1 MWRLFGGPLL
11 INKTSVYSLPN
22 IFVFMKNSFTLEKNY
37 RANIK
42 KFLYYNQEKSKIFF
56 DAMEEAA
63 KSNKIKTVR
72 PETLEFIILYN
83 QLRGRAFTGNAQLA
97 EALGYNSASS
107 ITEIIKSRQNI
118 DPEKLK
124 IFKEKYKE
132 FISVRKNT
140 ENATVIRGAEGI
152 PMYEVTA
159 TATGVE
165 VYNDINDKEPVGH
178 MNFPGIEDCDFALP
192 VWGHSMYP
200 YLENGC
206 WVALKVIHDKKI
218 LPGEVYY
225 IEWGDYRMY
234 KRLLAGDSADEVIAH
249 SDNTT
254 EMVGTRLKY
263 APFVIKIND
272 IKKLCLVKDI
282 HKKHNH

>member
-1 MWRLFGGPLL
+1 M
-11 INKTSVYSLPN
+11 NDV
-22 IFVFMKNSFTLEKNY
+22 
-37 RANIK
+37 
-42 KFLYYNQEKSKIFF
+42 SKP
-56 DAMEEAA
+56 
-63 KSNKIKTVR
+63 NKIKTIR

-83 QLRGRAFTGNAQLA
+83 QLKGKAFTGNAQLA
-97 EALGYNSASS
+97 EVLGFNSPSS
-107 ITEIIKSRQNI
+107 ITEIVKSRQNI
-118 DPEKLK
+118 DPEKLRV
-124 IFKEKYKE
+124 FKEKYRD
-132 FISVRKNT
+132 FILENKSYINT
-140 ENATVIRGAEGI
+140 ENTAINKQTEGI
-152 PMYEVTA
+152 PMYEISA
-159 TATGVE
+159 TASGVE
-165 VYNDINDKEPVGH
+165 VYNDINDSLSVGR

-225 IEWGDYRMY
+225 IEWGEYRMY
-234 KRLLAGDSADEVIAH
+234 KRLLAGDNPDEVIAH

-254 EMVGTRLKY
+254 EMVGSRLKY
-263 APFVIKIND
+263 APFIIKVAD

>member
-1 MWRLFGGPLL
+1 
-11 INKTSVYSLPN
+11 
-22 IFVFMKNSFTLEKNY
+22 
-37 RANIK
+37 
-42 KFLYYNQEKSKIFF
+42 
-56 DAMEEAA
+56 MEESL
-63 KSNKIKTVR
+63 KPNKIKTIR

-83 QLRGRAFTGNAQLA
+83 QLRGKAFNGNAQLA
-97 EALGYNSASS
+97 EVLGFNSASS

-124 IFKEKYKE
+124 IFKEKYSDFLTGK
-132 FISVRKNT
+132 RNT
-140 ENATVIRGAEGI
+140 DFPQTAPVQRPSEGI
-152 PMYEVTA
+152 PMYEITA
-159 TATGVE
+159 TASGVE

-206 WVALKVIHDKKI
+206 WVALKIIHDKKI

-225 IEWGDYRMY
+225 IEWGEYRMY
-234 KRLLAGDSADEVIAH
+234 KRLLAGDNADEVIAH
-249 SDNTT
+249 SDNVT
-254 EMVGTRLKY
+254 EMIGSRLKY
-263 APFVIKIND
+263 APFVIRIED

>member
-1 MWRLFGGPLL
+1 
-11 INKTSVYSLPN
+11 
-22 IFVFMKNSFTLEKNY
+22 
-37 RANIK
+37 
-42 KFLYYNQEKSKIFF
+42 
-56 DAMEEAA
+56 MEEAKA
-63 KSNKIKTVR
+63 SKIKNVR
-72 PETLEFIILYN
+72 PETLEFIIMYN
-83 QLRGRAFTGNAQLA
+83 QVRGKAFNGNAELA
-97 EALGYNSASS
+97 EILGFNSPSS

-118 DPEKLK
+118 DPEKFRT
-124 IFKEKYKE
+124 FKEYFKE
-132 FISVRKNT
+132 YLGGEKPAVVEKKAEAKVF
-140 ENATVIRGAEGI
+140 EGI

-159 TATGVE
+159 TASGVE
-165 VYNDINDKEPVGH
+165 VYNDLNDAAPVGY
-178 MNFPGIEDCDFALP
+178 MNFPGIEECDFALP

-206 WVALKVIHDKKI
+206 WVALKIIHDKKI

-234 KRLLAGDSADEVIAH
+234 KRLLIGDSDDEVIAH

-254 EMVGTRLKY
+254 EMIGSRLKY
-263 APFVIKIND
+263 APFVIKKSE

>member
-1 MWRLFGGPLL
+1 MIDKP
-11 INKTSVYSLPN
+11 S
-22 IFVFMKNSFTLEKNY
+22 
-37 RANIK
+37 
-42 KFLYYNQEKSKIFF
+42 
-56 DAMEEAA
+56 
-63 KSNKIKTVR
+63 KIKTVR

-83 QLRGRAFTGNAQLA
+83 QLKGKAFTGNIQLA
-97 EALGYNSASS
+97 ETLGFNSASS

-124 IFKEKYKE
+124 IFKDKYREYLLPAK
-132 FISVRKNT
+132 KT
-140 ENATVIRGAEGI
+140 ENAGQNPSKTAFEGI
-152 PMYEVTA
+152 PMYEVIA
-159 TATGVE
+159 TASGVE
-165 VYNDINDKEPVGH
+165 VYNDINDAQPVGH
-178 MNFPGIEDCDFALP
+178 MNFPGIEECDFALP

-206 WVALKVIHDKKI
+206 WVALKVIHDNKI

-234 KRLLAGDSADEVIAH
+234 KRLLAGDSPDEVIAH
-249 SDNTT
+249 SDNVT
-254 EMVGTRLKY
+254 EMIGNRLKY
-263 APFVIKIND
+263 APFVIKLED

>member
-1 MWRLFGGPLL
+1 
-11 INKTSVYSLPN
+11 
-22 IFVFMKNSFTLEKNY
+22 
-37 RANIK
+37 
-42 KFLYYNQEKSKIFF
+42 
-56 DAMEEAA
+56 MEEQERP
-63 KSNKIKTVR
+63 NKIKNIR

-83 QLRGRAFTGNAQLA
+83 QLKGKAFNGNAELA
-97 EALGYNSASS
+97 TALGFNSPAS

-118 DPEKLK
+118 DTEKFR
-124 IFKEKYKE
+124 IFKDKYKD
-132 FISVRKNT
+132 FLGIRKYQ
-140 ENATVIRGAEGI
+140 ENAVAPQQFHEPGI
-152 PMYEVTA
+152 PMYEITA
-159 TATGVE
+159 TASGVE
-165 VYNDINDKEPVGH
+165 VYNDINDTRPVGR

-234 KRLLAGDSADEVIAH
+234 KRLLAGDNEDEVIAH

-254 EMVGTRLKY
+254 EMVGSRLKY
-263 APFVIKIND
+263 APFVIRKEE

>member
-1 MWRLFGGPLL
+1 
-11 INKTSVYSLPN
+11 
-22 IFVFMKNSFTLEKNY
+22 
-37 RANIK
+37 
-42 KFLYYNQEKSKIFF
+42 
-56 DAMEEAA
+56 METEVP
-63 KSNKIKTVR
+63 KPNKIKTIR

-83 QLRGRAFTGNAQLA
+83 QLRGRAFSGNAQLA
-97 EALGYNSASS
+97 EVLGYNSASS

-124 IFKEKYKE
+124 IFKERFKD
-132 FISVRKNT
+132 FIAAKKNT
-140 ENATVIRGAEGI
+140 GNSETSAIVRGTDGI
-152 PMYEVTA
+152 PMYEIIA

-234 KRLLAGDSADEVIAH
+234 KRLLAGDSPDEVIAH

-254 EMVGTRLKY
+254 EMVGSRLKY
-263 APFVIKIND
+263 APFVIKVAD

>member
-1 MWRLFGGPLL
+1 MD
-11 INKTSVYSLPN
+11 
-22 IFVFMKNSFTLEKNY
+22 
-37 RANIK
+37 
-42 KFLYYNQEKSKIFF
+42 
-56 DAMEEAA
+56 DAL
-63 KSNKIKTVR
+63 KPNKIKTIR

-83 QLRGRAFTGNAQLA
+83 QLKGKAFTGNAQLA
-97 EALGYNSASS
+97 EVLGFNSPSS

-118 DPEKLK
+118 DPEKLR
-124 IFKEKYKE
+124 IFKEKYRDLINNKK
-132 FISVRKNT
+132 SAGYQ
-140 ENATVIRGAEGI
+140 ENSTVNKVEEGI
-152 PMYEVTA
+152 PMYEISA
-159 TATGVE
+159 TASGVE
-165 VYNDINDKEPVGH
+165 VYNDINDSMPVGR

-225 IEWGDYRMY
+225 IEWGEYRMY
-234 KRLLAGDSADEVIAH
+234 KRLLAGDNPDEVIAH

-254 EMVGTRLKY
+254 EMIGNRLKY
-263 APFVIKIND
+263 APFIIKVAD

>member
-1 MWRLFGGPLL
+1 
-11 INKTSVYSLPN
+11 
-22 IFVFMKNSFTLEKNY
+22 
-37 RANIK
+37 
-42 KFLYYNQEKSKIFF
+42 
-56 DAMEEAA
+56 MEEQT
-63 KSNKIKTVR
+63 KSSKVKRIR

-83 QLRGRAFTGNAQLA
+83 QLKGRAFNGNAQLA
-97 EALGYNSASS
+97 EILGFNSSAS

-118 DPEKLK
+118 DNDKLR
-124 IFKEKYKE
+124 IFKEKFKD
-132 FISVRKNT
+132 FLFPKKNT
-140 ENATVIRGAEGI
+140 ETLPQPVNAFEGI
-152 PMYEVTA
+152 PMYEVIA
-159 TATGVE
+159 TASGVE
-165 VYNDINDKEPVGH
+165 VYKDINDTTPIGH

-206 WVALKVIHDKKI
+206 WVALKVIHDNKI

-234 KRLLAGDSADEVIAH
+234 KRLLAGDNDDEVIAH
-249 SDNTT
+249 SDNIT
-254 EMVGTRLKY
+254 ELVGDRLKY
-263 APFVIKIND
+263 APFVIKKEE

>member
-1 MWRLFGGPLL
+1 MEDF
-11 INKTSVYSLPN
+11 
-22 IFVFMKNSFTLEKNY
+22 
-37 RANIK
+37 
-42 KFLYYNQEKSKIFF
+42 SK
-56 DAMEEAA
+56 AG
-63 KSNKIKTVR
+63 KIKTVR

-83 QLRGRAFTGNAQLA
+83 KLRGVAFHNNSQLA
-97 EALGYNSASS
+97 DALGYNSASS
-107 ITEIIKSRQNI
+107 ITEIVKSRQNI
-118 DPEKLK
+118 DPEKLTL
-124 IFKEKYKE
+124 FKEKYKE
-132 FISVRKNT
+132 FLNERKVPD
-140 ENATVIRGAEGI
+140 EREVVAIRDKKKIEGI
-152 PMYEVTA
+152 PMYEVIA

-165 VYNDINDKEPVGH
+165 VYNDINDSNPVGH

-206 WVALKVIHDKKI
+206 WVALKIIHDMKI

-234 KRLLAGDSADEVIAH
+234 KRLLAGDSPDEVIAH

-254 EMVGTRLKY
+254 EMIGNRLKY
-263 APFVIKIND
+263 APFVIKIAD

>member
-1 MWRLFGGPLL
+1 
-11 INKTSVYSLPN
+11 
-22 IFVFMKNSFTLEKNY
+22 
-37 RANIK
+37 
-42 KFLYYNQEKSKIFF
+42 
-56 DAMEEAA
+56 MEDEA
-63 KSNKIKTVR
+63 KPNKIKIVR

-83 QLRGRAFTGNAQLA
+83 QLKGKAFNGNSQLA
-97 EALGYNSASS
+97 EALGFNSPSS

-118 DPEKLK
+118 DPEKLR
-124 IFKEKYKE
+124 IFKEKYKDYITGE
-132 FISVRKNT
+132 KKQNISELKPVSKHS
-140 ENATVIRGAEGI
+140 EGI
-152 PMYEVTA
+152 PMYEISA
-159 TATGVE
+159 TASGVE
-165 VYNDINDKEPVGH
+165 VYNDINDSQPVGH

-206 WVALKVIHDKKI
+206 WVALKIIHDKKI

-234 KRLLAGDSADEVIAH
+234 KRLLAGDNPDEVIAH

-254 EMVGTRLKY
+254 EMVGNRLKY
-263 APFVIKIND
+263 APFVIKVAD

>member
-1 MWRLFGGPLL
+1 MPLAD
-11 INKTSVYSLPN
+11 KPS
-22 IFVFMKNSFTLEKNY
+22 
-37 RANIK
+37 
-42 KFLYYNQEKSKIFF
+42 
-56 DAMEEAA
+56 
-63 KSNKIKTVR
+63 KIKTIR

-83 QLRGRAFTGNAQLA
+83 QLKGKAFNGNIQLA
-97 EALGYNSASS
+97 EVLGFNSASS

-124 IFKEKYKE
+124 IFKEKYGEYLNPVKKQE
-132 FISVRKNT
+132 IT
-140 ENATVIRGAEGI
+140 ETKPVKTVFEGI
-152 PMYEVTA
+152 PMFEVIA
-159 TATGVE
+159 TASGVE
-165 VYNDINDKEPVGH
+165 VYNDINDAQAVGY

-206 WVALKVIHDKKI
+206 WVALKIIHDTKI

-234 KRLLAGDSADEVIAH
+234 KRLLAGDSPDEVIAH

-254 EMVGTRLKY
+254 EMVGNRLKY
-263 APFVIKIND
+263 APFVIKLEE

>member
-1 MWRLFGGPLL
+1 M
-11 INKTSVYSLPN
+11 
-22 IFVFMKNSFTLEKNY
+22 E
-37 RANIK
+37 
-42 KFLYYNQEKSKIFF
+42 
-56 DAMEEAA
+56 DAQ
-63 KSNKIKTVR
+63 KPNKIKTVR

-83 QLRGRAFTGNAQLA
+83 QLRGIAFANNSVLA
-97 EALGYNSASS
+97 EALGFNSASS

-124 IFKEKYKE
+124 IFKEKYREYLGGRKFSDKFADKPVFTRKE
-132 FISVRKNT
+132 
-140 ENATVIRGAEGI
+140 EGI
-152 PMYEVTA
+152 PMYEITA

-165 VYNDINDKEPVGH
+165 VYNDINDSVSVGR
-178 MNFPGIEDCDFALP
+178 MNFPGIEECDFALP

-206 WVALKVIHDKKI
+206 WVALKIIHDKKI

-234 KRLLAGDSADEVIAH
+234 KRLLLGDNPEEVIAH

-254 EMVGTRLKY
+254 EMVGNRLKY
-263 APFVIKIND
+263 APFTIRLD
-272 IKKLCLVKDI
+272 EIKKLCLVKDI

>member
-1 MWRLFGGPLL
+1 M
-11 INKTSVYSLPN
+11 
-22 IFVFMKNSFTLEKNY
+22 ED
-37 RANIK
+37 
-42 KFLYYNQEKSKIFF
+42 QSKP
-56 DAMEEAA
+56 
-63 KSNKIKTVR
+63 NKIKKIR

-83 QLRGRAFTGNAQLA
+83 QLKGRAFNGNAQLA
-97 EALGYNSASS
+97 EVLGFNSPSS

-124 IFKEKYKE
+124 VFKEKYSN
-132 FISVRKNT
+132 FLDGRKNT
-140 ENATVIRGAEGI
+140 TYSENAPAPRFPEGI
-152 PMYEVTA
+152 PMYEVSA
-159 TATGVE
+159 TASGVE
-165 VYNDINDKEPVGH
+165 VYNDINDKEPVGR

-206 WVALKVIHDKKI
+206 WVALKIIHNKKI

-225 IEWGDYRMY
+225 IEWGEYRMY
-234 KRLLAGDSADEVIAH
+234 KRLLAGDNDDEVIAH
-249 SDNTT
+249 SDNVT
-254 EMVGTRLKY
+254 EMVGNRLKY
-263 APFVIKIND
+263 APFVVKIAD

>member
-1 MWRLFGGPLL
+1 MEDQTKP
-11 INKTSVYSLPN
+11 
-22 IFVFMKNSFTLEKNY
+22 
-37 RANIK
+37 
-42 KFLYYNQEKSKIFF
+42 SKVKRI
-56 DAMEEAA
+56 
-63 KSNKIKTVR
+63 R

-83 QLRGRAFTGNAQLA
+83 QLRGKAFNGNGQLA
-97 EALGYNSASS
+97 EALGFNSTSS

-124 IFKEKYKE
+124 IFKEKYKD
-132 FISVRKNT
+132 FLTIKKSSVSNSA
-140 ENATVIRGAEGI
+140 ATHLFEGI
-152 PMYEVTA
+152 PMYEVVVTA
-159 TATGVE
+159 SGVV
-165 VYNDINDKEPVGH
+165 VYNDINDAQPVGH
-178 MNFPGIEDCDFALP
+178 MNFPGIEECDFALP

-234 KRLLAGDSADEVIAH
+234 KRLLAGDNDDEVIAH
-249 SDNTT
+249 SDNST
-254 EMVGTRLKY
+254 EMIGNRLKY
-263 APFVIKIND
+263 APFVIKKD
-272 IKKLCLVKDI
+272 EIKKLCLVKDI

>member
-1 MWRLFGGPLL
+1 MDDTP
-11 INKTSVYSLPN
+11 KP
-22 IFVFMKNSFTLEKNY
+22 
-37 RANIK
+37 
-42 KFLYYNQEKSKIFF
+42 
-56 DAMEEAA
+56 
-63 KSNKIKTVR
+63 NKIKTVR

-83 QLRGRAFTGNAQLA
+83 QLKGKAFMGNAQLA
-97 EALGYNSASS
+97 EALGFNSPSS
-107 ITEIIKSRQNI
+107 ITEIVKSRQNI
-118 DPEKLK
+118 DPEKLR
-124 IFKEKYKE
+124 IFKEKYRD
-132 FISVRKNT
+132 FITGKKQATTT
-140 ENATVIRGAEGI
+140 ENNTVNKTEEGI
-152 PMYEVTA
+152 PMYEISA
-159 TATGVE
+159 TASGVE
-165 VYNDINDKEPVGH
+165 VYNDINDSMPVGR

-225 IEWGDYRMY
+225 IEWGEYRMY
-234 KRLLAGDSADEVIAH
+234 KRLLAGDNPDEVIAH

-254 EMVGTRLKY
+254 EMIGNRLKY
-263 APFVIKIND
+263 APFSIKIAD

>member
-1 MWRLFGGPLL
+1 
-11 INKTSVYSLPN
+11 
-22 IFVFMKNSFTLEKNY
+22 
-37 RANIK
+37 
-42 KFLYYNQEKSKIFF
+42 
-56 DAMEEAA
+56 MEEAS
-63 KSNKIKTVR
+63 KLKKIKMIR

-83 QLRGRAFTGNAQLA
+83 QLRGRAFSGNSQLA
-97 EALGYNSASS
+97 EVLGFNNASS

-124 IFKEKYKE
+124 IFKEKYAD
-132 FISVRKNT
+132 FLSGQRNT
-140 ENATVIRGAEGI
+140 VNYQNLHGAKPSEGI
-152 PMYEVTA
+152 PMYEITA
-159 TATGVE
+159 TASGVE
-165 VYNDINDKEPVGH
+165 VYNDINDKEPVGR

-206 WVALKVIHDKKI
+206 WVALKIINDKKI

-225 IEWGDYRMY
+225 IEWGEYRMY
-234 KRLLAGDSADEVIAH
+234 KRLLAGDNADEVIAH

-254 EMVGTRLKY
+254 EMVGNRLKY
-263 APFVIKIND
+263 APFVVKIAD

>member
-1 MWRLFGGPLL
+1 MDNELKP
-11 INKTSVYSLPN
+11 
-22 IFVFMKNSFTLEKNY
+22 
-37 RANIK
+37 
-42 KFLYYNQEKSKIFF
+42 
-56 DAMEEAA
+56 
-63 KSNKIKTVR
+63 NKIKTIR
-72 PETLEFIILYN
+72 PETLEFIILYT
-83 QLRGRAFTGNAQLA
+83 QLKGKAFSGNAQLA
-97 EALGYNSASS
+97 EVLGFNSPSS
-107 ITEIIKSRQNI
+107 ITEIVKSRQNI
-118 DPEKLK
+118 DPEKLR
-124 IFKEKYKE
+124 IFKERYRDYIE
-132 FISVRKNT
+132 GNRPAQNQ
-140 ENATVIRGAEGI
+140 ENTVIKKIEEGI
-152 PMYEVTA
+152 PMYEIIA
-159 TATGVE
+159 TASGVE
-165 VYNDINDKEPVGH
+165 VYNDINDSQPVGR

-234 KRLLAGDSADEVIAH
+234 KRLLAGDNADEVIAH

-254 EMVGTRLKY
+254 EMVGNRLKY
-263 APFVIKIND
+263 APFPINITD

>member
-1 MWRLFGGPLL
+1 ME
-11 INKTSVYSLPN
+11 TSNPG
-22 IFVFMKNSFTLEKNY
+22 
-37 RANIK
+37 
-42 KFLYYNQEKSKIFF
+42 
-56 DAMEEAA
+56 
-63 KSNKIKTVR
+63 KIKNIR
-72 PETLEFIILYN
+72 PETLEFIIFYN
-83 QLRGRAFTGNAQLA
+83 QLKGRAFTGNAQLA
-97 EALGYNSASS
+97 EVLGFNSASS

-118 DPEKLK
+118 DPERLK
-124 IFKEKYKE
+124 VFKEHYSQ
-132 FISVRKNT
+132 FIDDPSYRPYDNT
-140 ENATVIRGAEGI
+140 PTVSKVADGI
-152 PMYEVTA
+152 PMYEIPA
-159 TATGVE
+159 TASGVE
-165 VYNDINDKEPVGH
+165 VYNDINDMQPVGR

-206 WVALKVIHDKKI
+206 WVALKVIKDKKI

-234 KRLLAGDSADEVIAH
+234 KRLLASDNPDEVIAH

-254 EMVGTRLKY
+254 EMIGDKPKY
-263 APFVIKIND
+263 APFVIKIAD

>member
-1 MWRLFGGPLL
+1 M
-11 INKTSVYSLPN
+11 
-22 IFVFMKNSFTLEKNY
+22 FVADKDT
-37 RANIK
+37 NIK
-42 KFLYYNQEKSKIFF
+42 NNLYYTKEISKKKLSTMEAEEKP
-56 DAMEEAA
+56 
-63 KSNKIKTVR
+63 NKIKRVR

-83 QLRGRAFTGNAQLA
+83 QLKGKAFNGNAQLA
-97 EALGYNSASS
+97 AELGFNSTSS
-107 ITEIIKSRQNI
+107 ITEIVKSRQNI

-124 IFKEKYKE
+124 LFKEKYGV
-132 FISVRKNT
+132 FIDRAV
-140 ENATVIRGAEGI
+140 GAEYSVSPMVAKAGDGI
-152 PMYEVTA
+152 PMYEIIA
-159 TATGVE
+159 TASGVE
-165 VYNDINDKEPVGH
+165 VYNDINDTQSVGR

-234 KRLLAGDSADEVIAH
+234 KRLLAGDNADEVIAH
-249 SDNTT
+249 SDNSA
-254 EMVGTRLKY
+254 EMIGSQLKY
-263 APFVIKIND
+263 APFVIKIAD

>member
-1 MWRLFGGPLL
+1 MDQQAKP
-11 INKTSVYSLPN
+11 NKV
-22 IFVFMKNSFTLEKNY
+22 
-37 RANIK
+37 
-42 KFLYYNQEKSKIFF
+42 
-56 DAMEEAA
+56 
-63 KSNKIKTVR
+63 KTIR

-83 QLRGRAFTGNAQLA
+83 QLRGKAFSGNAQLA
-97 EALGYNSASS
+97 EVLGFNSASS

-118 DPEKLK
+118 DPEKFR
-124 IFKEKYKE
+124 IFKDKYRD
-132 FISVRKNT
+132 FLDDARKPMGNT
-140 ENATVIRGAEGI
+140 GQASQIFEGI
-152 PMYEVTA
+152 PMYEVIA
-159 TATGVE
+159 TASGVV
-165 VYNDINDKEPVGH
+165 VYNDINYAKPIGR

-234 KRLLAGDSADEVIAH
+234 KRLLAGDTDEEVIAH

-254 EMVGTRLKY
+254 EMVGNRLKY
-263 APFVIKIND
+263 APFVIKKD
-272 IKKLCLVKDI
+272 EIKKLCLVKDI

>member
-1 MWRLFGGPLL
+1 MD
-11 INKTSVYSLPN
+11 
-22 IFVFMKNSFTLEKNY
+22 EQ
-37 RANIK
+37 A
-42 KFLYYNQEKSKIFF
+42 KSKI
-56 DAMEEAA
+56 
-63 KSNKIKTVR
+63 KTIR

-83 QLRGRAFTGNAQLA
+83 QLKGKAFSGNAELA
-97 EALGYNSASS
+97 EVLGFNSASS

-118 DPEKLK
+118 DSEKLR
-124 IFKEKYKE
+124 IFKERYKDFLEGRKYESAAPVVSK
-132 FISVRKNT
+132 V
-140 ENATVIRGAEGI
+140 GEGI
-152 PMYEVTA
+152 PMYEVIA
-159 TATGVE
+159 TASGVE
-165 VYNDINDKEPVGH
+165 VYNDINDTMPVGR

-234 KRLLAGDSADEVIAH
+234 KRLLASDNDEEVIAH
-249 SDNTT
+249 SDNTS
-254 EMVGTRLKY
+254 EMIGNRPKY
-263 APFVIKIND
+263 APFIIRKSE

>member
-1 MWRLFGGPLL
+1 
-11 INKTSVYSLPN
+11 
-22 IFVFMKNSFTLEKNY
+22 
-37 RANIK
+37 
-42 KFLYYNQEKSKIFF
+42 
-56 DAMEEAA
+56 MEEQA
-63 KSNKIKTVR
+63 KPGKIKTVR

-83 QLRGRAFTGNAQLA
+83 QLRGKAFNNNSELA
-97 EALGYNSASS
+97 EVLGFNNASS

-124 IFKEKYKE
+124 IFKEKYRDLLGGVKTTDKPVY
-132 FISVRKNT
+132 VRT
-140 ENATVIRGAEGI
+140 GEGI
-152 PMYEVTA
+152 PMYEITA
-159 TATGVE
+159 TASGVE
-165 VYNDINDKEPVGH
+165 VYNDINDTLPVGR
-178 MNFPGIEDCDFALP
+178 MNFPGIEECDFALP

-206 WVALKVIHDKKI
+206 WVALKIISDRKI

-234 KRLLAGDSADEVIAH
+234 KRLLASDNPEEVIAH

-254 EMVGTRLKY
+254 EMIGNRLKY
-263 APFVIKIND
+263 APFPIRLD
-272 IKKLCLVKDI
+272 EIKKLCLVKDI

>member
-1 MWRLFGGPLL
+1 MEDAP
-11 INKTSVYSLPN
+11 KP
-22 IFVFMKNSFTLEKNY
+22 
-37 RANIK
+37 
-42 KFLYYNQEKSKIFF
+42 SKI
-56 DAMEEAA
+56 
-63 KSNKIKTVR
+63 KHIR

-83 QLRGRAFTGNAQLA
+83 QLRGKAFNGNAQLA
-97 EALGYNSASS
+97 EALGFNNASS

-118 DPEKLK
+118 DPDKLK
-124 IFKEKYKE
+124 IFKEKYGSYLIDKKNTANSE
-132 FISVRKNT
+132 NTIVRKLS
-140 ENATVIRGAEGI
+140 EGI
-152 PMYEVTA
+152 PMYEIIA
-159 TATGVE
+159 TASGVE
-165 VYNDINDKEPVGH
+165 VYNDINDTHPVGH

-206 WVALKVIHDKKI
+206 WVALKIIHDKKI

-234 KRLLAGDSADEVIAH
+234 KRLLAGDNEDEVIAH
-249 SDNTT
+249 SDNIT
-254 EMVGTRLKY
+254 ETSGNRPKY
-263 APFVIKIND
+263 APFVIKIAD